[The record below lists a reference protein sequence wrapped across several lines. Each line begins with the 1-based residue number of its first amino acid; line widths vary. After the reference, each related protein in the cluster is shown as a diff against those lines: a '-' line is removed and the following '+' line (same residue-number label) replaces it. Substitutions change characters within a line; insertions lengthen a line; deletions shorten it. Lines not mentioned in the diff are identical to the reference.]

1 MGELR
6 TAAFVCSELIGIHFE
21 LVLQSQAFF
30 KTSFGNYNLRI
41 SGTDRMMKTTILLRT
56 LVLLLFLM
64 AKGAVSKI
72 QTQHRKDLSNH
83 GRRLSQSCSTCAD
96 SDGGALCSSL
106 SVVER
111 TSIRNSLVLAC
122 PSTLTWAGMDACC
135 QSLLD
140 FDWEIVRSCLCGG
153 LNFLGITG
161 FVDADEIVSACGC
174 AASRIAANEID
185 GAPVSSTTAASS
197 SSTGTA
203 SSSASAGATS
213 TMSDED
219 VAAVFASANI
229 AAGDISPP

>member
-1 MGELR
+1 M
-6 TAAFVCSELIGIHFE
+6 I
-21 LVLQSQAFF
+21 
-30 KTSFGNYNLRI
+30 
-41 SGTDRMMKTTILLRT
+41 KTTTLSST
-56 LVLLLFLM
+56 LVLLFFVM
-64 AKGAVSKI
+64 AQVAVSKT
-72 QTQHRKDLSNH
+72 QTQHRKVLSNH

-122 PSTLTWAGMDACC
+122 PATLTWAGMDACC

-140 FDWEIVRSCLCGG
+140 FDWETVRSCLCGG

-185 GAPVSSTTAASS
+185 GAPVSSSTSAASS
-197 SSTGTA
+197 STTGT
-203 SSSASAGATS
+203 SSSTASAGATS

-219 VAAVFASANI
+219 VAAVFASADI
-229 AAGDISPP
+229 AVGDISPP